1 MADYTY
7 QELMQ
12 MQSDAIKRVEEMQKR
27 ARTTAGLDNSDS
39 EIKKSPERG
48 DKKDEPRHVP
58 MPEGYLRKQ
67 EQPKNVVPENQPQ
80 PKSLFNLKLGNSE
93 IEIDSDKALLL
104 SLILLLAEEQAD
116 ELLLTALVYM
126 LG

>member
-1 MADYTY
+1 MANYTY
-7 QELMQ
+7 QDLMQ
-12 MQSDAIKRVEEMQKR
+12 MQSDAIKRVEEMQKK
-27 ARTTAGLDNSDS
+27 ARVTAGLDAEEN
-39 EIKKSPERG
+39 KKAPINGGEAE
-48 DKKDEPRHVP
+48 KPRHIP
-58 MPEGYLRKQ
+58 MPEGYLKGG
-67 EQPKNVVPENQPQ
+67 Q
-80 PKSLFNLKLGNSE
+80 PKSTENKNQSFNITLGNGD